1 MHTHTRTD
9 VNTSTCF
16 EHFDIKCC
24 THYTKP
30 AHFAASPAECR
41 CGKRLEQSAG
51 HKLQYT
57 MCVCVCVC
65 DAFDRKCIQLRFHIL
80 RNLIGRFKSPYGRTQ
95 NVLNREIK
103 VSTFSEVGGWNTPH
117 HIMMLYHTHTHTHYI
132 TQPFVPH
139 SAGPK
144 VCMPITMFLDNR
156 HPLPHSTITRARKQ
170 QSASFT
176 NPLILYTFAICVR
189 HPPHINGLGTASS
202 LCVHRSSFISSAAC
216 QPRGTFSAPIVP
228 SKPHPLN
235 CYDMRIPHLKTYI
248 LSPFKDETIDC
259 LF

>member
-1 MHTHTRTD
+1 MSISTSNAACTTLNLHTLQPVPQNVAAAKGWSRVRDTSYSTR
-9 VNTSTCF
+9 
-16 EHFDIKCC
+16 
-24 THYTKP
+24 
-30 AHFAASPAECR
+30 
-41 CGKRLEQSAG
+41 
-51 HKLQYT
+51 
-57 MCVCVCVC
+57 CVCVCVC
-65 DAFDRKCIQLRFHIL
+65 VCVRAMYSTGNVS
-80 RNLIGRFKSPYGRTQ
+80 NLDSTLYAISLVISQ
-95 NVLNREIK
+95 NVINRKIK
-103 VSTFSEVGGWNTPH
+103 VSTFSEVGWGGWNTPH
-117 HIMMLYHTHTHTHYI
+117 HIIMLYHTRTHTHYI

-176 NPLILYTFAICVR
+176 NTQIVYTFAICVR

-216 QPRGTFSAPIVP
+216 QPRGTFSAPIAP